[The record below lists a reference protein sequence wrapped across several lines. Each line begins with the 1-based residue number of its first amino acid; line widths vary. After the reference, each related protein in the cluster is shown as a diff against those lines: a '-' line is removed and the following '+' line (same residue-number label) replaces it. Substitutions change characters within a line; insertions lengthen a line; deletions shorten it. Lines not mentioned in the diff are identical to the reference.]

1 METHFSTTPFGRRP
15 MTLGMIS
22 SQVTA
27 RAVSKDA
34 TVHKWHVFQDIK
46 DARIALGAS
55 DRALAILD
63 ALLSFHPDTALYGDS
78 ELIVWPSN
86 EQLIRR
92 ANGMPPTTLRR
103 HLAVLVE
110 CGLIIRRDSPNGK
123 RFARKGQGG
132 EIEQAYGFD
141 ISPIVA
147 RAEEFKE
154 LAEAVRS
161 EKKAFRLVKER
172 LTICRRDIVKM
183 IDAGIEEGVPA
194 NWGRVQQAYQAI
206 VGQIPRTAPRQ
217 TFEAIAEDLE
227 GIWAEVRE
235 ALESFVKT
243 QKVDA
248 NESQNG
254 RHIQN
259 SKPDSKFESECGLG
273 NKEEAGANVADIDN
287 VRSLPK
293 RELPLGIVLDACPNM
308 LWLVKGGGGIRNWR
322 EFLAAAEVARPA
334 MGISA
339 SAWEEAWT
347 AMGEQQAAITIA
359 AIYQRQDQ
367 INSAGGYLRSLTNRA
382 KAGKFSVWPMVMAL
396 LRAKLDASKTTGTG
410 AEAAAVDPQ
419 TAGKIVRTESRL
431 EISDALRRSLDRPGA
446 DHDEARRF

>member
-1 METHFSTTPFGRRP
+1 MTQPLATTPFGRRP

-27 RAVSKDA
+27 RAVPKDA

-46 DARIALGAS
+46 DARLALGTT
-55 DRALAILD
+55 DRGLAILN

-78 ELIVWPSN
+78 GLIVWPSN
-86 EQLIRR
+86 EQLIGR
-92 ANGMPPTTLRR
+92 ANGMSPATLRR
-103 HLAVLVE
+103 HLANLVD
-110 CGLIIRRDSPNGK
+110 CGLVIRRDSPNGK

-132 EIEQAYGFD
+132 EVEQAYGFD

-147 RAEEFKE
+147 RAAEFKD
-154 LAEAVRS
+154 LAETVRA
-161 EKKAFRLVKER
+161 EKKAFRVVKER

-183 IDAGIEEGVPA
+183 IDAGLEEGVPA
-194 NWGRVQQAYQAI
+194 NWGRVQQTYQVI
-206 VGQIPRTAPRQ
+206 VSRIPRTAPRQ
-217 TFEAIAEDLE
+217 VLEEIADELE
-227 GIWAEVRE
+227 ELWSEIRD

-243 QKVDA
+243 PNLNA
-248 NESQNG
+248 NESQIE
-254 RHIQN
+254 RQIQN
-259 SKPDSKFESECGLG
+259 SKPDSKFESESGLG
-273 NKEEAGANVADIDN
+273 NKDEAGANVADTDN

-322 EFLAAAEVARPA
+322 EFLAAAEVARPT
-334 MGISA
+334 MGVSP
-339 SAWEEAWT
+339 SAWEEART

-367 INSAGGYLRSLTNRA
+367 INSAGGYLRSLTDRA

-396 LRAKLDASKTTGTG
+396 LRAKLDASTTTG
-410 AEAAAVDPQ
+410 AEAAAVDLE
-419 TAGKIVRTESRL
+419 TAGKVVRTESRL
-431 EISDALRRSLDRPGA
+431 EISDALRRSLDKPG
-446 DHDEARRF
+446 RRS

>member
-1 METHFSTTPFGRRP
+1 MQTHISTTPFGRRP

-27 RAVSKDA
+27 RAVPKDV

-46 DARIALGAS
+46 DARIALGAT

-63 ALLSFHPDTALYGDS
+63 ALLSFHPDTALCGDS

-147 RAEEFKE
+147 RAEEFKD

-206 VGQIPRTAPRQ
+206 AGQIPRTAPRQ
-217 TFEAIAEDLE
+217 TFEAIAEELE
-227 GIWAEVRE
+227 GLWAEVRE

-248 NESQNG
+248 NESRNG
-254 RHIQN
+254 CHIQN
-259 SKPDSKFESECGLG
+259 SKPDSKFESESGLG
-273 NKEEAGANVADIDN
+273 NKDEAGANVADTDN

-322 EFLAAAEVARPA
+322 EFLAAAEVARPT
-334 MGISA
+334 MGISP
-339 SAWEEAWT
+339 SAWEEART

-367 INSAGGYLRSLTNRA
+367 INSAGGYLRSLTDRA
-382 KAGKFSVWPMVMAL
+382 KTGKFSVWPMVMAL
-396 LRAKLDASKTTGTG
+396 LRAKLDASKAAGNG
-410 AEAAAVDPQ
+410 AEAAAVDLE
-419 TAGKIVRTESRL
+419 TAGKVVRTESRL
-431 EISDALRRSLDRPGA
+431 EISDALRRSLDKPG
-446 DHDEARRF
+446 RGS

>member
-217 TFEAIAEDLE
+217 TLEAIAEDLE
-227 GIWAEVRE
+227 GLWAEVRE
-235 ALESFVKT
+235 ALESFVKR

-259 SKPDSKFESECGLG
+259 SKPDSKSESENGLG
-273 NKEEAGANVADIDN
+273 NKDEAGGNVADTDN
-287 VRSLPK
+287 IRSLPK

-334 MGISA
+334 MGISP
-339 SAWEEAWT
+339 SAWEEART

-367 INSAGGYLRSLTNRA
+367 INSAGGYLRSLTDRA

-410 AEAAAVDPQ
+410 AEAAAVDLE

-431 EISDALRRSLDRPGA
+431 EISDALRRSLDKPG
-446 DHDEARRF
+446 RGS

>member
-1 METHFSTTPFGRRP
+1 
-15 MTLGMIS
+15 MTLGHIA
-22 SQVTA
+22 SQMTA
-27 RAVSKDA
+27 KAVSPDA
-34 TVHKWHVFQDIK
+34 VAHKWQVFQDIK
-46 DARIALGAS
+46 DARVALGAT

-63 ALLSFHPDTALYGDS
+63 ALLSFHPDTALYADG

-147 RAEEFKE
+147 RAEEFKD

-217 TFEAIAEDLE
+217 TFEAIAEELE
-227 GIWAEVRE
+227 GLWAEVRE

-248 NESQNG
+248 NESRNG

-259 SKPDSKFESECGLG
+259 SKPDSKFESENGLG
-273 NKEEAGANVADIDN
+273 NKDEAGGNVADTDN

-322 EFLAAAEVARPA
+322 DFLAAAEVARPS
-334 MGISA
+334 MGISP
-339 SAWEEAWT
+339 SAWEEART
-347 AMGEQQAAITIA
+347 ALGEQQAAITIA

-367 INSAGGYLRSLTNRA
+367 INSAGGYLRSLTDRA

-396 LRAKLDASKTTGTG
+396 LRAKLEASKAAGNG
-410 AEAAAVDPQ
+410 AEAAAVDLE
-419 TAGKIVRTESRL
+419 TAGKVFRTESRL
-431 EISDALRRSLDRPGA
+431 EISDALRRSLDKPVRGS
-446 DHDEARRF
+446 